1 MIKKLSVSNYTLI
14 DELHIDFS
22 AGFSVITGETGAGKS
37 IILGALSLILGQRA
51 DLKSLRRSDEK
62 AVIEGVFDIA
72 SYHLR
77 DFFDENELDYDEG
90 ECILRR
96 EILPSGKSRAFIN
109 DTPVSLA
116 QLKAL
121 GEQLI
126 DIHSQHQNMLL
137 ADPRFQLRVVDTM
150 AGDSALLA
158 DYREHYRRWRER
170 LQAYTR
176 LQEENRSGREEED
189 YLRYQLT
196 QLDEAH
202 LQEGEQEELE
212 AELQTLQH
220 AEEIKNE
227 LAVLQEFLHAEE
239 TGVVSLLNATL
250 SRMRALSR
258 LYPEVDEWAGRLESD
273 YIDLKDIASTVDRSQ
288 ENLNMDPER
297 LAWVENRLDTY
308 YSLQQKHRLAS
319 AAELLA
325 LRDSFAE
332 RLARIENYD
341 EELATL
347 KHEVDE
353 AESQVRDL
361 AERLTRVRRQS
372 AADISHTLTERVK
385 PLGMPHLQFEIEV
398 SPRPQFD
405 ETGGDAIRFLFSANK
420 NQPLQPVSEVASGG
434 EISRLMLS
442 LKALVA
448 HAMALP
454 TIVFDEVDT
463 GVSGEIADKM
473 ARIMR
478 EMSRCM
484 QVISITHLPQVA
496 AWGQTH
502 YRVYKS
508 DTATATATHLVRLTD
523 SERIEEIAR
532 MLSGSSLTAAA
543 LDNARELL
551 NRNEQNNG
559 KE

>member
-14 DELHIDFS
+14 DELHIDFEP
-22 AGFSVITGETGAGKS
+22 GFSVITGETGAGKS

-51 DLKSLRRSDEK
+51 DLKSLRHSDEK

-109 DTPVSLA
+109 DTPVSVA

-126 DIHSQHQNMLL
+126 DIHSQHQNLLL
-137 ADPRFQLRVVDTM
+137 ADSRFQLRVVDTM
-150 AGDSALLA
+150 AGDAALLA
-158 DYREHYRRWRER
+158 DYREHYHRWRER
-170 LQAYTR
+170 LQAFAR
-176 LQEENRSGREEED
+176 LQEENRTGREEED
-189 YLRYQLT
+189 YLRYQLG
-196 QLDEAH
+196 QLDEAQ
-202 LQEGEQEELE
+202 LKEGEQEELE
-212 AELQTLQH
+212 GELQTLQH

-227 LAVLQEFLHAEE
+227 LAVLQTCLHGEE
-239 TGVVSLLNATL
+239 TGVVSLLNAAL
-250 SRMRALSR
+250 SRMKSLSR
-258 LYPEVDEWAGRLESD
+258 LYPEVDEWIGRLESD
-273 YIDLKDIASTVDRSQ
+273 YIDLKDIATTVDRSQ
-288 ENLNMDPER
+288 ENLNIDPER

-308 YSLQQKHRLAS
+308 YSLQQKHRVSNAV
-319 AAELLA
+319 ELLA

-341 EELATL
+341 EELAAL
-347 KHEVDE
+347 KRQVEE
-353 AESQVRDL
+353 QEQQVRDL
-361 AERLTRVRRQS
+361 AARLTEVRQQS
-372 AADISHTLTERVK
+372 AAGISQTLTERVK

-398 SPRPQFD
+398 APRPQLD

-454 TIVFDEVDT
+454 TIIFDEVDT

-478 EMSRCM
+478 EMAQCM

-508 DTATATATHLVRLTD
+508 DTDTATATHLVRLTD
-523 SERIEEIAR
+523 EQRVEEIAR

-551 NRNEQNNG
+551 KRNELNDG

>member
-353 AESQVRDL
+353 AENQVRNL
-361 AERLTRVRRQS
+361 AEQLTRVRRQS

-523 SERIEEIAR
+523 SERVEEIAR

>member
-137 ADPRFQLRVVDTM
+137 ADSRFQLRVVDTM
-150 AGDSALLA
+150 AGDAALLA

-189 YLRYQLT
+189 YLRYQLA

-319 AAELLA
+319 VAELLA

-332 RLARIENYD
+332 RLTRIENYD
-341 EELATL
+341 EELAVL

-353 AESQVRDL
+353 AESQVRNL
-361 AERLTRVRRQS
+361 AEQLTRVRRQS
-372 AADISHTLTERVK
+372 AANISSTLTERVK

>member
-150 AGDSALLA
+150 AGDAALLA
-158 DYREHYRRWRER
+158 DYRKHYRRWRER

-353 AESQVRDL
+353 AENQVRDL

-523 SERIEEIAR
+523 SERVEEIAR

>member
-150 AGDSALLA
+150 AGDAALLA

-523 SERIEEIAR
+523 SERVEEIAR

>member
-14 DELHIDFS
+14 DELHIDFEP
-22 AGFSVITGETGAGKS
+22 GFSVITGETGAGKS

-51 DLKSLRRSDEK
+51 DLKSLRHSDEK

-109 DTPVSLA
+109 DTPVSVA

-126 DIHSQHQNMLL
+126 DIHSQHQNLLL
-137 ADPRFQLRVVDTM
+137 ADSRFQLRVVDTM
-150 AGDSALLA
+150 AGDAALLV
-158 DYREHYRRWRER
+158 DYREHYCRWRER
-170 LQAYTR
+170 LQAFAR
-176 LQEENRSGREEED
+176 LQEENRTGREEED
-189 YLRYQLT
+189 YLRYQLG
-196 QLDEAH
+196 QLDEAQ
-202 LQEGEQEELE
+202 LKEGEQEELE
-212 AELQTLQH
+212 GELQTLQH

-227 LAVLQEFLHAEE
+227 LAVLQTCLHGEE
-239 TGVVSLLNATL
+239 TGVVSLLNAAL
-250 SRMRALSR
+250 SRMKSLSR
-258 LYPEVDEWAGRLESD
+258 LYPEVDEWIGRLESD
-273 YIDLKDIASTVDRSQ
+273 YIDLKDIATTVDRSQ
-288 ENLNMDPER
+288 ENLNIDPER

-308 YSLQQKHRLAS
+308 YSLQQKHRVSNAV
-319 AAELLA
+319 ELLA

-341 EELATL
+341 EELAAL
-347 KHEVDE
+347 KRQVEE
-353 AESQVRDL
+353 QEQQVRDL
-361 AERLTRVRRQS
+361 AARLTEVRQQS
-372 AADISHTLTERVK
+372 AAGISQTLTERVK

-398 SPRPQFD
+398 APRPQLD

-454 TIVFDEVDT
+454 TIIFDEVDT

-478 EMSRCM
+478 EMAQCM

-508 DTATATATHLVRLTD
+508 DTDTATATHLVRLTD
-523 SERIEEIAR
+523 KQRVEEIAR

-551 NRNEQNNG
+551 KRNELNDG

>member
-116 QLKAL
+116 QLKSL

-137 ADPRFQLRVVDTM
+137 ADSRFQLRVVDTM
-150 AGDSALLA
+150 AGDAALLA

-189 YLRYQLT
+189 YLRYQLA

-212 AELQTLQH
+212 VELQTLQH

-332 RLARIENYD
+332 RLTRIENYD
-341 EELATL
+341 EELAAL

-353 AESQVRDL
+353 AESQVRNL
-361 AERLTRVRRQS
+361 AEQLTRVRRQS
-372 AADISHTLTERVK
+372 AANISSTLTERVK

-398 SPRPQFD
+398 STRPQFD

-523 SERIEEIAR
+523 SERVEEIAR

>member
-116 QLKAL
+116 QLKTL

-137 ADPRFQLRVVDTM
+137 ADSRFQLRVVDTM
-150 AGDSALLA
+150 AGDAALLA
-158 DYREHYRRWRER
+158 DYRKHYRRWRER

-189 YLRYQLT
+189 YLRYQLA

-332 RLARIENYD
+332 RLTRIENYD
-341 EELATL
+341 EELAAL

-353 AESQVRDL
+353 AESQVRNL
-361 AERLTRVRRQS
+361 AEQLTRVRRQS
-372 AADISHTLTERVK
+372 AANISSTLTERVK

-398 SPRPQFD
+398 STRPQFD

-478 EMSRCM
+478 DMSRCM

-523 SERIEEIAR
+523 SERVEEIAR

>member
-353 AESQVRDL
+353 AENQVRDL

-523 SERIEEIAR
+523 SERVEEIAR

>member
-51 DLKSLRRSDEK
+51 DLKSLRRSGEK

-116 QLKAL
+116 QLKTL

-137 ADPRFQLRVVDTM
+137 ADSRFQLRVVDTR
-150 AGDSALLA
+150 AGDAALLA

-189 YLRYQLT
+189 YLRYQLA

-332 RLARIENYD
+332 RLTRIENYD
-341 EELATL
+341 EELAAL

-353 AESQVRDL
+353 AESQVRNL
-361 AERLTRVRRQS
+361 AEQLTRVRRQS
-372 AADISHTLTERVK
+372 AANISSTLTERVK

-523 SERIEEIAR
+523 SERVEEIAR

>member
-14 DELHIDFS
+14 DELHIDFEP
-22 AGFSVITGETGAGKS
+22 GFSVITGETGAGKS

-51 DLKSLRRSDEK
+51 DLKSLRHSGEK
-62 AVIEGVFDIA
+62 AVIEGVFDIS

-109 DTPVSLA
+109 DTPVSVA

-126 DIHSQHQNMLL
+126 DIHSQHQNLLL
-137 ADPRFQLRVVDTM
+137 ADSRFQLRVVDTM
-150 AGDSALLA
+150 AGDAALLA
-158 DYREHYRRWRER
+158 DYREHYHRWRER
-170 LQAYTR
+170 LQAFAR
-176 LQEENRSGREEED
+176 LQEENRTGREEED
-189 YLRYQLT
+189 YLRYQLG
-196 QLDEAH
+196 QLDEAQ
-202 LQEGEQEELE
+202 LKEGEQEELE
-212 AELQTLQH
+212 GELQTLQH

-227 LAVLQEFLHAEE
+227 LAVLQACLHGEE
-239 TGVVSLLNATL
+239 TGVVSLLNAAL
-250 SRMRALSR
+250 SRMKSLSR
-258 LYPEVDEWAGRLESD
+258 LYPEVDEWIGRLESD
-273 YIDLKDIASTVDRSQ
+273 YIDLKDIATTVDQSQ
-288 ENLNMDPER
+288 ENLNIDPER

-308 YSLQQKHRLAS
+308 YSLQQKHRVS
-319 AAELLA
+319 HAAELLA

-341 EELATL
+341 EELADL
-347 KHEVDE
+347 KRQVEE
-353 AESQVRDL
+353 QEQQVRDL
-361 AERLTRVRRQS
+361 AARLTEVRRQS
-372 AADISHTLTERVK
+372 AAGISQTLTERVK

-398 SPRPQFD
+398 APRPQLD

-454 TIVFDEVDT
+454 TIIFDEVDT

-478 EMSRCM
+478 EMAQCM

-508 DTATATATHLVRLTD
+508 DTDTATATHLVRLTD
-523 SERIEEIAR
+523 DQRVEEIAR

-551 NRNEQNNG
+551 KRNELNNG

>member
-116 QLKAL
+116 QLKTL

-137 ADPRFQLRVVDTM
+137 ADSRFQLRVVDTM
-150 AGDSALLA
+150 AGDVALLA

-189 YLRYQLT
+189 YLRYQLA

-212 AELQTLQH
+212 VELQTLQH

-332 RLARIENYD
+332 RLTRIENYD
-341 EELATL
+341 EELAAL

-353 AESQVRDL
+353 AESQVRNL
-361 AERLTRVRRQS
+361 AEQLTRVRRQS
-372 AADISHTLTERVK
+372 AANISSTLTERVK

-398 SPRPQFD
+398 STRPQFD

-523 SERIEEIAR
+523 SERVEEIAR

>member
-14 DELHIDFS
+14 DELHIDFEP
-22 AGFSVITGETGAGKS
+22 GFSVITGETGAGKS

-51 DLKSLRRSDEK
+51 DLKSLRHSDEK

-109 DTPVSLA
+109 DTPVSVA

-126 DIHSQHQNMLL
+126 DIHSQHQNLLL
-137 ADPRFQLRVVDTM
+137 ADSRFQLRVVDTM
-150 AGDSALLA
+150 AGDAALLA
-158 DYREHYRRWRER
+158 DYREHYHRWRER
-170 LQAYTR
+170 LQAFVR
-176 LQEENRSGREEED
+176 LQEENRTGREEED
-189 YLRYQLT
+189 YLRYQLG
-196 QLDEAH
+196 QLDEAQ
-202 LQEGEQEELE
+202 LKEGEQEELE
-212 AELQTLQH
+212 GELQTLQH

-227 LAVLQEFLHAEE
+227 LAVLQACLHGEE
-239 TGVVSLLNATL
+239 TGVVSLLNAAL
-250 SRMRALSR
+250 SRMKSLSR
-258 LYPEVDEWAGRLESD
+258 LYPEVDEWIGRLESD
-273 YIDLKDIASTVDRSQ
+273 YIDLKDIATTVDRSQ
-288 ENLNMDPER
+288 ENLNIDPER

-308 YSLQQKHRLAS
+308 YSLQQKHRVSNAV
-319 AAELLA
+319 ELLA

-341 EELATL
+341 EELAAL
-347 KHEVDE
+347 KRQVEE
-353 AESQVRDL
+353 QEQQVRDL
-361 AERLTRVRRQS
+361 AARLTEVRQQS
-372 AADISHTLTERVK
+372 AAGISQTLTERVK

-398 SPRPQFD
+398 APRPQLD

-454 TIVFDEVDT
+454 TIIFDEVDT

-478 EMSRCM
+478 EMAQCM

-523 SERIEEIAR
+523 EQRVEEIAR

-551 NRNEQNNG
+551 KRNELNDG

>member
-116 QLKAL
+116 QLKTL

-137 ADPRFQLRVVDTM
+137 ADSRFQLRVVDTM
-150 AGDSALLA
+150 AGDAALLA

-189 YLRYQLT
+189 YLRYQLA

-341 EELATL
+341 EELAAL

-353 AESQVRDL
+353 AESQMRNL
-361 AERLTRVRRQS
+361 AERLTRVRKQS

-478 EMSRCM
+478 DMSRCM

-502 YRVYKS
+502 YRVYKI

-523 SERIEEIAR
+523 SERVEEIAR

>member
-62 AVIEGVFDIA
+62 AVIEGGFDIA

-176 LQEENRSGREEED
+176 LQEENRSGHEEED

-523 SERIEEIAR
+523 SERVEEIAR

>member
-176 LQEENRSGREEED
+176 LQEENRTGREEED

-353 AESQVRDL
+353 AENQVRDL

-523 SERIEEIAR
+523 SERVEEIAR

>member
-1 MIKKLSVSNYTLI
+1 M
-14 DELHIDFS
+14 
-22 AGFSVITGETGAGKS
+22 
-37 IILGALSLILGQRA
+37 
-51 DLKSLRRSDEK
+51 
-62 AVIEGVFDIA
+62 
-72 SYHLR
+72 
-77 DFFDENELDYDEG
+77 
-90 ECILRR
+90 RR

-150 AGDSALLA
+150 AGDAALLA

-341 EELATL
+341 EELAAL

-353 AESQVRDL
+353 AESQVRNL
-361 AERLTRVRRQS
+361 AEQLTRVRRQS
-372 AADISHTLTERVK
+372 AANISSTLTERVK

-523 SERIEEIAR
+523 SERVEEIAR

>member
-51 DLKSLRRSDEK
+51 DFKSLRRSDEK

-116 QLKAL
+116 QLKTL

-137 ADPRFQLRVVDTM
+137 ADSRFQLRVVDTM
-150 AGDSALLA
+150 AGDAALLA

-189 YLRYQLT
+189 YLRYQLA

-220 AEEIKNE
+220 AEEIKND

-332 RLARIENYD
+332 RLTRIENYD
-341 EELATL
+341 EELAAL

-353 AESQVRDL
+353 AESQVRNL
-361 AERLTRVRRQS
+361 AEQLTRVRRQS
-372 AADISHTLTERVK
+372 AANISSTLTERVK

-478 EMSRCM
+478 DMSRCM

-523 SERIEEIAR
+523 SERVEEIAR

>member
-116 QLKAL
+116 QLKTL

-137 ADPRFQLRVVDTM
+137 ADSRFQLRVVDTM
-150 AGDSALLA
+150 AGDAALLA

-189 YLRYQLT
+189 YLRYQLA

-332 RLARIENYD
+332 RLTRIENYD
-341 EELATL
+341 EELAAL

-353 AESQVRDL
+353 AESQVRNL
-361 AERLTRVRRQS
+361 AEQLTRVRRQS
-372 AADISHTLTERVK
+372 AANISSTLTERVK

-398 SPRPQFD
+398 SPRQQFD

-523 SERIEEIAR
+523 SERVEEIAR

>member
-116 QLKAL
+116 QLKTL

-137 ADPRFQLRVVDTM
+137 ADSRFQLRVVDTM
-150 AGDSALLA
+150 AGDAALLA

-189 YLRYQLT
+189 YLRYQLA

-332 RLARIENYD
+332 RLTRIENYD
-341 EELATL
+341 EELAAL

-353 AESQVRDL
+353 AESQVRNL
-361 AERLTRVRRQS
+361 AEQLTSLRDDLKNLSSR
-372 AADISHTLTERVK
+372 ADE
-385 PLGMPHLQFEIEV
+385 
-398 SPRPQFD
+398 
-405 ETGGDAIRFLFSANK
+405 
-420 NQPLQPVSEVASGG
+420 SEGLLREA
-434 EISRLMLS
+434 
-442 LKALVA
+442 
-448 HAMALP
+448 
-454 TIVFDEVDT
+454 
-463 GVSGEIADKM
+463 GVSGTPEERSSGLEGARQLSLDVSNTVSSISELSGAGSAYDESASGLLTLANWLRNRCDALTEAWERAAASEDPSADRDSILAPLSEAADY
-473 ARIMR
+473 ARLF
-478 EMSRCM
+478 S
-484 QVISITHLPQVA
+484 
-496 AWGQTH
+496 
-502 YRVYKS
+502 
-508 DTATATATHLVRLTD
+508 
-523 SERIEEIAR
+523 EEIDDW
-532 MLSGSSLTAAA
+532 SPSTS
-543 LDNARELL
+543 E
-551 NRNEQNNG
+551 
-559 KE
+559 

>member
-51 DLKSLRRSDEK
+51 DLKSLRRSGEK

-116 QLKAL
+116 QLKTL

-137 ADPRFQLRVVDTM
+137 ADSRFQLRVVDTM
-150 AGDSALLA
+150 AGDAALLA
-158 DYREHYRRWRER
+158 DYREHYRWWRER

-189 YLRYQLT
+189 YLRYQLA

-212 AELQTLQH
+212 VELQTLQH

-332 RLARIENYD
+332 RLTRIENYD
-341 EELATL
+341 EELAAL

-353 AESQVRDL
+353 AESQVRNL
-361 AERLTRVRRQS
+361 AEQLTRVRRQS
-372 AADISHTLTERVK
+372 AANISSTLTERVK

-398 SPRPQFD
+398 STRPQFD

-523 SERIEEIAR
+523 SERVEEIAR

>member
-51 DLKSLRRSDEK
+51 DLKSLRRSGEK

-116 QLKAL
+116 QLKTL

-137 ADPRFQLRVVDTM
+137 ADSRFQLRVVDTM
-150 AGDSALLA
+150 AGDAALLA

-189 YLRYQLT
+189 YLRYQLA

-332 RLARIENYD
+332 RLTRIENYD
-341 EELATL
+341 EELAAL

-353 AESQVRDL
+353 AESQVRNL
-361 AERLTRVRRQS
+361 AEQLTRVRRQS
-372 AADISHTLTERVK
+372 AANISSTLTERVK

-496 AWGQTH
+496 AGGQTH

-523 SERIEEIAR
+523 SERVEEIAR

>member
-96 EILPSGKSRAFIN
+96 EILPSDKSRAFIN

-116 QLKAL
+116 QLKSL

-137 ADPRFQLRVVDTM
+137 ADSRFQLRVVDTM
-150 AGDSALLA
+150 AGDAALLA

-176 LQEENRSGREEED
+176 LQEENRSGHEEED
-189 YLRYQLT
+189 YLRYQLA

-332 RLARIENYD
+332 RLTRIENYD
-341 EELATL
+341 EELAAL

-353 AESQVRDL
+353 AESQVRNL
-361 AERLTRVRRQS
+361 AEQLTRVRRQS
-372 AADISHTLTERVK
+372 AANISSTLTERVK

-478 EMSRCM
+478 DMSRCM

-523 SERIEEIAR
+523 SERVEEIAR

>member
-116 QLKAL
+116 QLKTL

-137 ADPRFQLRVVDTM
+137 ADSRFQLRVVDTM
-150 AGDSALLA
+150 AGDAALLA

-297 LAWVENRLDTY
+297 LTWVENRLDTY

-341 EELATL
+341 EELAAL

-353 AESQVRDL
+353 AESQMRNL
-361 AERLTRVRRQS
+361 AERLTRVRKQS

-478 EMSRCM
+478 DMSRCM

-502 YRVYKS
+502 YRVYKI

-523 SERIEEIAR
+523 SERVEEIAR

>member
-116 QLKAL
+116 QLKSL

-137 ADPRFQLRVVDTM
+137 ADSRFQLRVVDTM
-150 AGDSALLA
+150 AGDAALLA

-189 YLRYQLT
+189 YLRYQLA

-258 LYPEVDEWAGRLESD
+258 LYPEVDEWVGRLESD

-332 RLARIENYD
+332 RLTRIENYD
-341 EELATL
+341 EELAAL

-353 AESQVRDL
+353 AESQVRNL
-361 AERLTRVRRQS
+361 AEQLTRVRRQS
-372 AADISHTLTERVK
+372 AANISSTLTERVK

-398 SPRPQFD
+398 STRQQFD

-523 SERIEEIAR
+523 SERVEEIAR

>member
-51 DLKSLRRSDEK
+51 DLKSLRRSGEK

-116 QLKAL
+116 QLKTL

-137 ADPRFQLRVVDTM
+137 ADSRFQLRVVDTM
-150 AGDSALLA
+150 AGDAALLA

-189 YLRYQLT
+189 YLRYQLA

-332 RLARIENYD
+332 RLTRIENYD
-341 EELATL
+341 EELAAL

-353 AESQVRDL
+353 AESQVRNL
-361 AERLTRVRRQS
+361 AEQLTRVRRQS
-372 AADISHTLTERVK
+372 AANISSTLTERVK

-398 SPRPQFD
+398 STRPQFD

-523 SERIEEIAR
+523 SERVEEIAR

-551 NRNEQNNG
+551 NRNERNNG

>member
-51 DLKSLRRSDEK
+51 DLKSLRRSGEK

-116 QLKAL
+116 QLKSL

-137 ADPRFQLRVVDTM
+137 ADSRFQLRVVDTM
-150 AGDSALLA
+150 AGDAALLA

-189 YLRYQLT
+189 YLRYQLA

-258 LYPEVDEWAGRLESD
+258 LYSEVDEWAGRLESD

-341 EELATL
+341 EELAAL

-353 AESQVRDL
+353 AESQVRNL
-361 AERLTRVRRQS
+361 AEQLTRVRRQS
-372 AADISHTLTERVK
+372 AANISSTLTERVK

-398 SPRPQFD
+398 STRQQFD

-523 SERIEEIAR
+523 SERVEEIAR

>member
-14 DELHIDFS
+14 DELHIDFEP
-22 AGFSVITGETGAGKS
+22 GFSVITGETGAGKS

-51 DLKSLRRSDEK
+51 DLKSLRHSDEK
-62 AVIEGVFDIA
+62 AVIEGVFDIS

-109 DTPVSLA
+109 DTPVSVA

-126 DIHSQHQNMLL
+126 DIHSQHQNLLL
-137 ADPRFQLRVVDTM
+137 ADSRFQLRVVDTM
-150 AGDSALLA
+150 AGDAALLA
-158 DYREHYRRWRER
+158 DYREHYHRWRER
-170 LQAYTR
+170 LQAFAR
-176 LQEENRSGREEED
+176 LQEENRTGREEED
-189 YLRYQLT
+189 YLRYQLG
-196 QLDEAH
+196 QLDEAQ
-202 LQEGEQEELE
+202 LKEGEQEELE
-212 AELQTLQH
+212 GELQTLQH

-227 LAVLQEFLHAEE
+227 LSVLQACLHGEE
-239 TGVVSLLNATL
+239 TGVVSLLNAAL
-250 SRMRALSR
+250 SRMKSLSR
-258 LYPEVDEWAGRLESD
+258 LYPEVDEWIGRLESD
-273 YIDLKDIASTVDRSQ
+273 YIDLKDIATTVDRSQ
-288 ENLNMDPER
+288 ENLNIDPER

-308 YSLQQKHRLAS
+308 YSLQQKHRVS
-319 AAELLA
+319 HAAELLA

-341 EELATL
+341 EELAAL
-347 KHEVDE
+347 KRQVEE
-353 AESQVRDL
+353 QEQQVRDL
-361 AERLTRVRRQS
+361 ADRLTEVRRQS
-372 AADISHTLTERVK
+372 AAGISQTLTERVK

-398 SPRPQFD
+398 APRPQLD

-454 TIVFDEVDT
+454 TIIFDEVDT

-478 EMSRCM
+478 EMAQCM

-508 DTATATATHLVRLTD
+508 DTDTATATHLVRLTD
-523 SERIEEIAR
+523 DQRVEEIAR

-551 NRNEQNNG
+551 KRNELNDG

>member
-116 QLKAL
+116 QLKTL

-137 ADPRFQLRVVDTM
+137 ADSRFQLRVVDTM
-150 AGDSALLA
+150 AGDAALLA

-189 YLRYQLT
+189 YLRYQLA

-202 LQEGEQEELE
+202 LREGEQEELE

-258 LYPEVDEWAGRLESD
+258 LYPEVDEWVGRLESD

-332 RLARIENYD
+332 RLTRIENYD
-341 EELATL
+341 EELAAL

-353 AESQVRDL
+353 AESQVRNL
-361 AERLTRVRRQS
+361 AEQLTRVRRQS
-372 AADISHTLTERVK
+372 AANISSTLTERVK

-398 SPRPQFD
+398 STRPQFD

-523 SERIEEIAR
+523 SERVEEIAR

>member
-51 DLKSLRRSDEK
+51 DLKSLRRSGEK

-116 QLKAL
+116 QLKTL

-137 ADPRFQLRVVDTM
+137 ADSRFQLRVVDTM
-150 AGDSALLA
+150 AGDAALLA

-189 YLRYQLT
+189 YLRYQLA

-258 LYPEVDEWAGRLESD
+258 LYSEVDEWAGRLESD

-332 RLARIENYD
+332 RLTRIENYD
-341 EELATL
+341 EELAAL

-353 AESQVRDL
+353 AESQVRNL
-361 AERLTRVRRQS
+361 AEQLTRVRRQS
-372 AADISHTLTERVK
+372 AANISSTLTERVK

-398 SPRPQFD
+398 STRPQFD

-523 SERIEEIAR
+523 SERVEEIAR

>member
-150 AGDSALLA
+150 AGDAALLA

-353 AESQVRDL
+353 AENQVRDL

-405 ETGGDAIRFLFSANK
+405 ETGGDAIRFFFSANK

-523 SERIEEIAR
+523 SERVEEIAR

>member
-116 QLKAL
+116 QLKTL

-126 DIHSQHQNMLL
+126 DIHSQHQNLLL
-137 ADPRFQLRVVDTM
+137 ADSRFQLRVVDTM
-150 AGDSALLA
+150 AGDAALLA

-189 YLRYQLT
+189 YLRYQLA

-212 AELQTLQH
+212 VELQTLQH

-332 RLARIENYD
+332 RLTRIENYD
-341 EELATL
+341 EELAAL

-353 AESQVRDL
+353 AESQVRNL
-361 AERLTRVRRQS
+361 AEQLTRVRRQS
-372 AADISHTLTERVK
+372 AANISSTLTERVK

-398 SPRPQFD
+398 STRPQFD

-478 EMSRCM
+478 DMSRCM

-523 SERIEEIAR
+523 SERVEEIAR